1 MGESQKNRILSKTS
15 RRIYIYTYTY
25 IHIYICIYTHTHT
38 VGLQLHK
45 VLTQAD
51 LANILLWVHT

>member
-1 MGESQKNRILSKTS
+1 M
-15 RRIYIYTYTY
+15 Y
-25 IHIYICIYTHTHT
+25 IYTHTHTRT

-51 LANILLWVHT
+51 LANIFLWVHT